1 MLIIAFPSQNIIDH
15 LDETLVPRLYTNIN
29 QIITIHDSGTT
40 TRNLLFYQVSSHQE
54 CLWKDL
60 YNLRKDCIYHQL
72 DRKY

>member
-15 LDETLVPRLYTNIN
+15 LDEALVPRLYTNIN
-29 QIITIHDSGTT
+29 QIITIHDIGTT
-40 TRNLLFYQVSSHQE
+40 TRNLLFYQVLSHQE